1 VRLSGWVF
9 VEEGSGEERVEAM
22 GKVAVGIG
30 GLGESDEVVEGEESG
45 IFCVGGGGV
54 GQGLG
59 FEVDDGGVLS
69 VGGQGEE
76 EKEKRKDN
84 AETQRTLRY
93 AERR

>member
-1 VRLSGWVF
+1 
-9 VEEGSGEERVEAM
+9 
-22 GKVAVGIG
+22 
-30 GLGESDEVVEGEESG
+30 
-45 IFCVGGGGV
+45 
-54 GQGLG
+54 
-59 FEVDDGGVLS
+59 VDDGGVLS